1 MATAQDLVR
10 ALAHGG
16 RLEML
21 AHLDPRI
28 WEVVGGGPLGHTHVS
43 TTSLTS
49 TAQRVAAELNPQP
62 LPPVAAGQQML
73 WGLARSIIV
82 QGGRELGE
90 AQQIFMTEIDD
101 WCGTGWPRRW
111 PFPWPD
117 PDPRDDLRTALLLG
131 GAIGATGLAAHYPQG
146 ELRDLFEKSAGMLLD
161 AALA

>member
-28 WEVVGGGPLGHTHVS
+28 WEVVGGGPLGHSH
-43 TTSLTS
+43 
-49 TAQRVAAELNPQP
+49 AQRVATELNPQP
-62 LPPVAAGQQML
+62 LPPVTAGQQML

-101 WCGTGWPRRW
+101 WCGTGWPRR
-111 PFPWPD
+111 
-117 PDPRDDLRTALLLG
+117 
-131 GAIGATGLAAHYPQG
+131 
-146 ELRDLFEKSAGMLLD
+146 
-161 AALA
+161 